1 MCHCHI
7 YTAAHIRALKCSA
20 RKGCWYL
27 AGICHYVEIFWIER
41 TTYFYLANHSLH
53 LAHNNMYVCRHS
65 TAQPCLRIDLSCLV
79 VVVVVVSR
87 QTRRTKILSCNP
99 TNQTEEP
106 GRDSQRQE
114 WGTTKLKTF
123 FFYFVYSLI
132 LHSLLISSPTL
143 PTEFPLFSSSSPP
156 YENYHIPN
164 FSIFPLLIRRSRNP
178 PFQSIQ
184 DVYLGPATLW
194 PTDTLCYGL
203 TIHPSLSLNITHNT
217 TSHPRTFNYT
227 LYDTSPIINGC
238 TPSIQAD
245 QYWPY

>member
-1 MCHCHI
+1 MCHRHI

-20 RKGCWYL
+20 RKECWYL

-41 TTYFYLANHSLH
+41 TTYFCLANHSLH

-65 TAQPCLRIDLSCLV
+65 TAQPCLRIDLSCL

-123 FFYFVYSLI
+123 FLFF
-132 LHSLLISSPTL
+132 LLPYPPL
-143 PTEFPLFSSSSPP
+143 P
-156 YENYHIPN
+156 PN
-164 FSIFPLLIRRSRNP
+164 I
-178 PFQSIQ
+178 
-184 DVYLGPATLW
+184 
-194 PTDTLCYGL
+194 
-203 TIHPSLSLNITHNT
+203 LNILSN
-217 TSHPRTFNYT
+217 SPYRIPAFLIFLPALRKLPYT
-227 LYDTSPIINGC
+227 
-238 TPSIQAD
+238 QF
-245 QYWPY
+245 